1 ASLEAY
7 LDLMRASA
15 EAPYV
20 HYLHMGWDTLPNSA
34 FFDFHHLSCE
44 GMAHVQGQLDPLLEG
59 LLD

>member
-1 ASLEAY
+1 MIHASTKT
-7 LDLMRASA
+7 
-15 EAPYV
+15 PNF
-20 HYLHMGWDTLPNSA
+20 HYLHMSLYALPNSA